1 MHSRIQGGYGWK
13 LDRWWVVYYRHAQQ
27 HSLNHATHQGTKS
40 AHLINASRLTVSSH
54 CLILSSHQ
62 TTPSDCVSPQAAS
75 TSPPAHK
82 TQSHTRMRRI
92 SFPFYLCSEKRRF
105 LETNHID
112 FPPSHLEKIRHLPSH
127 KSARLQNPSRS
138 IEISSVH
145 FHLHTPYDLE
155 RSTIEDTHTLP
166 NTMLIRPK
174 QKETRKRKSIG
185 LFTPFIR

>member
-54 CLILSSHQ
+54 CRNISTHQ
-62 TTPSDCVSPQAAS
+62 TTSSDCVSPQAAS
-75 TSPPAHK
+75 TSAHK

-92 SFPFYLCSEKRRF
+92 SFPFHLCSEKKRRF

-112 FPPSHLEKIRHLPSH
+112 SPPSHLEKR
-127 KSARLQNPSRS
+127 SAVSPLTSQPDSKFPSRS
-138 IEISSVH
+138 IGISSVH
-145 FHLHTPYDLE
+145 SICTHHTNFE

-174 QKETRKRKSIG
+174 QKETRKRKSIA
-185 LFTPFIR
+185 LFNPFIR